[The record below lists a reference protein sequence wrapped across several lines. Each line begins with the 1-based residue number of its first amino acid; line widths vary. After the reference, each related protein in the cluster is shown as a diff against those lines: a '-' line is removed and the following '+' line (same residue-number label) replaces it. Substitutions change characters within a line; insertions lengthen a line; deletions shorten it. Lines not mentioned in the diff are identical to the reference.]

1 MGLKETLM
9 MHWCNLV
16 TKYPMLL
23 GAGGQNTKNYVM
35 SIIWAIG
42 TVIMGGG
49 GAWLVIMGA
58 KDLIKA
64 LQGENKDVKKACIGI
79 GVIVLGG
86 GFILMGI
93 GGLQSLANSIGSDFS
108 GIH

>member
-35 SIIWAIG
+35 NIIWAIG

-93 GGLQSLANSIGSDFS
+93 GGLQSLARSIGSDFS